1 VGLNSAQIGAIEIA
15 DIAVFT
21 TAQVRAIEARD
32 IGAVS
37 VDHIATL
44 TSAQMSGL
52 TAAQIVA
59 MDSKQIAAIDVG
71 SIVGLTTAAIRA
83 IQVAD
88 VSGLSVNQISA
99 MTTAQ
104 IGAISAS
111 QLQAFSADQVTAYL
125 GNTPLILDM
134 NGDGIQTLAA
144 KNGVVFDVNNDGQLE
159 KSGWVGSSDALL
171 VRDLNGDC
179 QINDGG
185 ELFGVGTVL
194 ANGQKAKNGYLA
206 LSALD
211 SNLDGLI
218 DANDAA
224 FSQLSVWIDRNSNG
238 VTDAGELSSLSEK
251 DIASLSLQANSS
263 AEINNGNL
271 IGLMGS
277 YTNAA
282 GETQTMGDVW
292 FAVDSNAN
300 KADKNEPVELNLNLG
315 DVISKPQADL
325 IAAEASAHNN
335 VALDGGALAA
345 NLGSDGAD
353 AYMVYVKQDN
363 QSLLNDKLNSAL
375 M

>member
-1 VGLNSAQIGAIEIA
+1 
-15 DIAVFT
+15 
-21 TAQVRAIEARD
+21 
-32 IGAVS
+32 
-37 VDHIATL
+37 
-44 TSAQMSGL
+44 
-52 TAAQIVA
+52 
-59 MDSKQIAAIDVG
+59 
-71 SIVGLTTAAIRA
+71 
-83 IQVAD
+83 
-88 VSGLSVNQISA
+88 
-99 MTTAQ
+99 
-104 IGAISAS
+104 
-111 QLQAFSADQVTAYL
+111 
-125 GNTPLILDM
+125 M

-144 KNGVVFDVNNDGQLE
+144 KNGVVFDVNNDGRSEQ
-159 KSGWVGSSDALL
+159 SGWVDSTDALL
-171 VRDLNGDC
+171 VRDLNGDG

-194 ANGQKAKNGYLA
+194 ANGQKAKDGYVA

-224 FSQLSVWIDRNSNG
+224 FSQLSVWIDRNSNS
-238 VTDAGELSSLSEK
+238 VTDAGELSTLSEK
-251 DIASLSLQANSS
+251 GIASLSLQANSS

-282 GETQTMGDVW
+282 GETQRMGDVW
-292 FAVDSNAN
+292 FAVENNTNA
-300 KADKNEPVELNLNLG
+300 ADKTTQPAALNLNLG

-325 IAAEASAHNN
+325 IAAEPSTDST
-335 VALDGGALAA
+335 VAMDSGAIAA
-345 NLGSDGAD
+345 NFASDGAD